1 MINFLLYL
9 DCLLLEKLMTN
20 NSKCYKRP
28 VAIRR
33 ANLSPNDQK
42 FDLAYVLKHLRA
54 PPPCQVNLLNLLYRH
69 HLRKLPSWEGDGK
82 DMTLFWRIKRG
93 HLKPSDS
100 FYMNEVNP

>member
-42 FDLAYVLKHLRA
+42 FDLAYVLKHLR
-54 PPPCQVNLLNLLYRH
+54 PPPLSSQFV
-69 HLRKLPSWEGDGK
+69 KSVVQAPS
-82 DMTLFWRIKRG
+82 
-93 HLKPSDS
+93 S
-100 FYMNEVNP
+100 